1 MQPFNALMPGEH
13 DWMKGKPMP
22 GQAPQPAVQPK
33 RNPVMNA
40 LSTVFEYGAPEAYEA
55 GRQKKITR
63 ELGNRLA
70 GGDVAGAGQYALQQG
85 NLDQGMQLQGMATEQ
100 DAARRKQEAQ
110 GVVTL
115 FSQGPQFVNQ
125 YAMEDPAGF
134 EQQTGMTADEYL
146 QAAGRFGDGGQ
157 QFAQF
162 AMQKAQAE
170 LGQMPAAPE
179 AYTLAPGARRYGA
192 DGREI
197 AANPVT
203 EKAPGYENITLAD
216 GEYEYIPGQPE
227 TLRKLGDSPVKTP
240 LVSVNTGDGPQ
251 DTAFMKE
258 AGSIEARNFGSLVE
272 MGQTARRNRVIL
284 DQLDTGAAAIPGGLE
299 AVAKNYLGNLGI
311 STDGLSE
318 IQATEAL
325 INQLVPA
332 QRAPGSG
339 PMSDRDLALFKASLP
354 RLIQTAEGKT
364 RILTNMK
371 AINDYVISEGEI
383 GSRVLSGQLTPE
395 QGRAQMQALGNPLAG
410 DPRTGT
416 ASGPQGADLQGLM
429 APDGDPVTEED
440 VAETMRKYNVTREQ
454 VIAHLRGQ

>member
-22 GQAPQPAVQPK
+22 GQAPQPSVQPK

-134 EQQTGMTADEYL
+134 EQQTGMTAEEYL

-170 LGQMPAAPE
+170 LGQTPSAPE
-179 AYTLAPGARRYGA
+179 PYTLAPGAARYGP
-192 DGREI
+192 DGKLL
-197 AANPVT
+197 AANPVA
-203 EKAPGYENITLAD
+203 EKAPGYEKVTLAD

-227 TLRKLGDSPVKTP
+227 SLRKLGASPVKSP
-240 LVSVNTGDGPQ
+240 LVDIRLPGEGPQ
-251 DTAFMKE
+251 ETAFMKKAGELE
-258 AGSIEARNFGSLVE
+258 AGNFGSLVE
-272 MGQTARRNRVIL
+272 MGQTARRNRVTL
-284 DQLDTGAAAIPGGLE
+284 DQLDVAAASIPGGLE
-299 AVAKNYLGNLGI
+299 ASAKAALGNMGI
-311 STDGLSE
+311 ETQGLSE

-339 PMSDRDLALFKASLP
+339 PMSDRDLALFKQSLP
-354 RLIQTAEGKT
+354 RLIQSADGRAK
-364 RILTNMK
+364 ILTNMK
-371 AINDYVISEGEI
+371 AINDYVVREGQI
-383 GSRVLSGQLTPE
+383 ANRVLSGEITPQE
-395 QGRAQMQALGNPLAG
+395 GRRQIEGLGNPLAG
-410 DPRTGT
+410 KDE
-416 ASGPQGADLQGLM
+416 DGL
-429 APDGDPVTEED
+429 PPGFV
-440 VAETMRKYNVTREQ
+440 
-454 VIAHLRGQ
+454 VIE

>member
-22 GQAPQPAVQPK
+22 GQAPQPSVQPK

-125 YAMEDPAGF
+125 FAMEDPAGF
-134 EQQTGMTADEYL
+134 EQQTGMTAEEYL

-170 LGQMPAAPE
+170 LGQAEKPE
-179 AYTLAPGARRYGA
+179 ANKFGFVNIPGVGIVKTDPRSGEAGVAFELPEGAQDAAGADNVQSVQVLDNGELAIITRSGELRPTGKFARNPYQITNIGEVPYAVDRITGGASAISTPEAVGTSKATVGTVVANEEDRRKAEKDLPNVVSKANSSIGTLTALRDHPALKFRYGLASVGGAR
-192 DGREI
+192 
-197 AANPVT
+197 PV
-203 EKAPGYENITLAD
+203 
-216 GEYEYIPGQPE
+216 IPGTPE
-227 TLRKLGDSPVKTP
+227 AEV
-240 LVSVNTGDGPQ
+240 Q
-251 DTAFMKE
+251 
-258 AGSIEARNFGSLVE
+258 
-272 MGQTARRNRVIL
+272 
-284 DQLDTGAAAIPGGLE
+284 
-299 AVAKNYLGNLGI
+299 
-311 STDGLSE
+311 
-318 IQATEAL
+318 AL
-325 INQLVPA
+325 INQAGGQAFLQAFESLKGAGQITEIEGNKATAAITRLGNQNLSPEDAATAINELIQIAENGKKRAEA
-332 QRAPGSG
+332 QAGGAYAAPG
-339 PMSDRDLALFKASLP
+339 A
-354 RLIQTAEGKT
+354 
-364 RILTNMK
+364 
-371 AINDYVISEGEI
+371 
-383 GSRVLSGQLTPE
+383 SGQRL
-395 QGRAQMQALGNPLAG
+395 
-410 DPRTGT
+410 
-416 ASGPQGADLQGLM
+416 
-429 APDGDPVTEED
+429 
-440 VAETMRKYNVTREQ
+440 KYNPATGEFE
-454 VIAHLRGQ
+454 